1 MVRRSESFYFALT
14 VDLLANLY
22 FSPFGST
29 KKRFTAYQVGT
40 LPLFYPLSLPLP
52 PVLAPFWAMRFSDIQ
67 NANQFVKTR
76 QDRLGTDTHEKFE
89 RNSERKACVFFCAR
103 AARRS

>member
-40 LPLFYPLSLPLP
+40 LPLFYPLSLPLVYP
-52 PVLAPFWAMRFSDIQ
+52 LSLPLFGDAVFRHSKRQSVCQDSPRQARDRH
-67 NANQFVKTR
+67 TR
-76 QDRLGTDTHEKFE
+76 K
-89 RNSERKACVFFCAR
+89 V
-103 AARRS
+103 